1 MYRLATR
8 GLPFHPRNQGPPPLL
23 PLHTA
28 MILALL
34 VTAPPQHEQAWHALH
49 FCEATIAKGHTIE
62 RVFFYGDG
70 VLHGNLLNTPPQ
82 DEANLA
88 PRWAALAA
96 NGTELVICV
105 AAALKRGIL
114 DEGNARRFEKP
125 VANLAPGFII
135 SGLGQLAE
143 SLVTADRVVSFV
155 P

>member
-1 MYRLATR
+1 
-8 GLPFHPRNQGPPPLL
+8 
-23 PLHTA
+23 

-49 FCEATIAKGHTIE
+49 FCEAAIAAGHTID
-62 RVFFYGDG
+62 RVFFYGEG

-82 DEANLA
+82 DEADLA
-88 PRWAALAA
+88 PRWASLAA

-114 DEGNARRFEKP
+114 DDGNARRFEKP

>member
-1 MYRLATR
+1 
-8 GLPFHPRNQGPPPLL
+8 
-23 PLHTA
+23 

-49 FCEATIAKGHTIE
+49 FCEAAIAQGHTVE
-62 RVFFYGDG
+62 RVFFYGEG

-88 PRWAALAA
+88 LRWAALAA